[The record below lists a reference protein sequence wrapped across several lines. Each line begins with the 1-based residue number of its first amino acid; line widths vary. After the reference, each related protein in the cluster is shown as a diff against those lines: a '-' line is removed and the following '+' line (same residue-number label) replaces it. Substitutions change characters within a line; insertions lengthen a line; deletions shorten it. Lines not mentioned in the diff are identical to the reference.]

1 LIGAHHGNRAVTN
14 LGECLQ
20 FCSGTLSAEENV
32 CTRDTDNHIFPITVS
47 RRFTMSD
54 QKHTVST
61 VAALV
66 AGGAVIGAGLGL
78 LFAPKAGVD
87 TRRDVGRY
95 AKKAQ
100 LQTTRWSRAVQ
111 SGVKEAM
118 DRRKS
123 LSHTEDERPRIEAA

>member
-1 LIGAHHGNRAVTN
+1 MSRQGAGNYI
-14 LGECLQ
+14 LH
-20 FCSGTLSAEENV
+20 S
-32 CTRDTDNHIFPITVS
+32 TVS

-54 QKHTVST
+54 QGRQAAK

-66 AGGAVIGAGLGL
+66 AGGAVIGAGIGL
-78 LFAPKAGVD
+78 LFAPQTGAE

-100 LQTTRWSRAVQ
+100 LQATRWSRTVQ

-118 DRRKS
+118 DRSKS
-123 LSHTEDERPRIEAA
+123 LIRKDDQKLRIEAA